1 MEKLPIKLLYVE
13 DEEYIRIPM
22 AEMLSRRIDEVRSAP
37 NGIEAL
43 KLAESF
49 HAEILVTDIKMP
61 GINGLE
67 LITQIRPIVPEIR
80 TIILS
85 AHNESDFFLE
95 AIKLGVD
102 GFHLKPVNRQ
112 NLLTTIEKIAQE
124 TIQRKIA
131 TTNEIKF
138 RALTSAANDAIIM
151 LDNKLLISFC
161 NQAAERVLGYT
172 IDTLNGKNINSIFP
186 DFNEKILERQL
197 GGEVETTECVP
208 VELTAL
214 KSNGTRIF
222 CEASYSQIN
231 ALDKRATFLIVRDI
245 SERKRREE
253 ELILAKEKAEA
264 ATEAKQQFLSV
275 MSHEIRTPLYGIIG
289 TVHLLMQEDPR
300 ADQLDYLKTLEFS
313 GNQLMSIV
321 NDILDFSKIEA
332 TGIQFE
338 SIEFNLRD
346 LISGLMKIF
355 SFKAIDKGI
364 ELSITYDAE
373 LPDIVIGDSMRLNQI
388 LTNLVGNA
396 LKFTERGHIG
406 ICVEKIQNKPKN
418 TLLFKISD
426 SGIGIPQNKL
436 ESIFEFFTQADANIS
451 RKFGGTGLGLA
462 ITKKLVEL
470 QGGALTVESEVGTGS
485 TFSFHLPFGVAD
497 VQQHKTIVK
506 GTGRK
511 QFSLNGIHVLLVED
525 NKINQMIAKKFLDR
539 WECTTEIASDG
550 FEALRMIGSKKYNI
564 VLMDLQMPELDGY
577 ETTRRIRKMEDD
589 YFKQIPIV
597 ALTASAFNEVKE
609 GVMAAGMTDIL
620 NKPFIPDELN
630 QKIYYYTEQ

>member
-22 AEMLSRRIDEVRSAP
+22 AEMLSRRIEEVKSAH

-43 KLAESF
+43 KLAENY

-61 GINGLE
+61 EINGLE
-67 LITQIRPIVPEIR
+67 LITRIRLLIPEIR

-112 NLLTTIEKIAQE
+112 SLLTTIEKIAQE

-151 LDNKLLISFC
+151 LDSKLLISFC
-161 NQAAERVLGYT
+161 NQAAGRVLDFD
-172 IDTLNGKNINSIFP
+172 IDKLNGKHVKTIFP
-186 DFNEKILERQL
+186 DFFEKISNRQL
-197 GGEVETTECVP
+197 AGEGVTSECVP
-208 VELTAL
+208 IELTAL
-214 KSNGTRIF
+214 KSNGTPIF

-231 ALDKRATFLIVRDI
+231 ALDKPATFLIVRDI

-253 ELILAKEKAEA
+253 ELILAKKKAEA

-289 TVHLLMQEDPR
+289 TSHLLMQEDPR
-300 ADQLDYLKTLEFS
+300 ADQLDYLKALEFS
-313 GNQLMSIV
+313 SNQLMSIV

-338 SIEFNLRD
+338 SIEFNLKE
-346 LISGLMKIF
+346 LISGLIKIF

-364 ELSITYDAE
+364 ELSISYDAE
-373 LPDIVIGDSMRLNQI
+373 LPDIVTGDSMRLNQI

-406 ICVEKIQNKPKN
+406 ISVKKIQNSPGN
-418 TLLFKISD
+418 TLQFKISD
-426 SGIGIPQNKL
+426 SGIGIPKDKIN
-436 ESIFEFFTQADANIS
+436 SIFEFFTQADANIS
-451 RKFGGTGLGLA
+451 RRFGGTGLGLA
-462 ITKKLVEL
+462 ITRKLVEL
-470 QGGALTVESEVGTGS
+470 QGGELSVESEEGVGS
-485 TFSFHLPFGVAD
+485 TFSFHLPFGVAE
-497 VQQHKTIVK
+497 VQQQNTIVK

-511 QFSLNGIHVLLVED
+511 QFSLAGIRVLLVED
-525 NKINQMIAKKFLDR
+525 NRINQMIAKKFLDR
-539 WECTTEIASDG
+539 WECTTDIASDG
-550 FEALRMIGSKKYNI
+550 FEALDKIVNKNYNI
-564 VLMDLQMPELDGY
+564 VLMDLQMPGLDGY

-589 YFKQIPIV
+589 YFKKIPIV

-630 QKIYYYTEQ
+630 QKIYYYTE